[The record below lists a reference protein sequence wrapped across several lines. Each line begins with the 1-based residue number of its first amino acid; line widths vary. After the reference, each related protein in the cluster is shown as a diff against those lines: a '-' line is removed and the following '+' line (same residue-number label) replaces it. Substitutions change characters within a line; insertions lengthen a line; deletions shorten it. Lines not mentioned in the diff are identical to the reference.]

1 MSEREEGLDPN
12 DLNEDREDELDTGSI
27 EDDDDLADDDDEDD
41 DFEEDDEEYLD
52 EDEQDASE

>member
-27 EDDDDLADDDDEDD
+27 EDDDDLADDDEDD